1 MLCKTIHRRDVCTTF
16 FLFKMLIICDIHSRI
31 FLLRREV
38 SRTYHVN
45 TRLRWRVRDPWKGKT
60 SALPLLRVD
69 GKNFRRLRK
78 QPELLR
84 KTVFFCVREVFTVT
98 KIHKSMKRTIEGM
111 DFFSRF
117 FSFQAD
123 SINKPDAKRKW
134 HDDVFICDT
143 EVYMPF
149 MLMVLLLHREVP
161 WVSSETKTKGASIG
175 CIIL

>member
-117 FSFQAD
+117 FHF
-123 SINKPDAKRKW
+123 KRIQSTNRMHKGNDMTTFLSVTQKFTCRLCSW
-134 HDDVFICDT
+134 YFSYT
-143 EVYMPF
+143 EKY
-149 MLMVLLLHREVP
+149 RECLRKQRQRVHQ
-161 WVSSETKTKGASIG
+161 
-175 CIIL
+175 